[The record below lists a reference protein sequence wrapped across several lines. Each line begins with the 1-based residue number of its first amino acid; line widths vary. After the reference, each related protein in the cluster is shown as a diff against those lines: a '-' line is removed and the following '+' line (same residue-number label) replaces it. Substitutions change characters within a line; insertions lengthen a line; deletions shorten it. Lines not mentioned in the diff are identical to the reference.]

1 MECSSD
7 ESSELS
13 EMDIDDYADKSYLDL
28 KSGKL
33 VARLGTDRFSCPFC
47 LGKKKQDCRYNEL
60 LQHAV
65 GVGASNH
72 AAKVNANHQALAK
85 LLKEDHAEAAATLP
99 PRQAVALRLQEMSS
113 KTDNLIVTLT
123 QQITAKSKYA
133 QGLECK
139 WNQINLSLQRAVE
152 EGDLLR
158 KRYNEG
164 TLIEF
169 SLLKKSPATSAA
181 REHMHRVFQETD
193 KLRKQLVEKESYIQR
208 RSRQL
213 NELVAQTDM
222 ERRKLEEE
230 RKKNADQN
238 DSLNMARIEQQK
250 ADERAIQLLGKHKHQ
265 KLIWIVKNKQKEKEA
280 ALNKILQLERQ
291 VDEKQ
296 KLELDIEQLKGKL
309 EVVKHMEGEGVDVKK
324 RSEELTAEL
333 KERIEEME
341 DLEALHQTLVIK
353 ERRTNDEIQEAKKEL
368 ISNCLLAGYAS
379 APGPGRLADARHLFD
394 RVPHPDAV
402 SYNTLLSCH
411 FANGDVQGAR
421 SLFSVMPVRDVTS
434 WNTMVSGLSKN
445 GALEEAKAVFQAMLV
460 RNAVSWNAMV
470 SALASSGD
478 MGVAEELFRNAAEK
492 KDAVLWTAIV
502 TGYMDTGNVQ
512 KAVEFFEAMPVR
524 NLVSW
529 NAMVSGYVK
538 NSRAGDALRV
548 FKTMVYDAT
557 VQPNA
562 STLSSVLL
570 GCSNLSAVEFGRQIH
585 QWCMKLPLSRST
597 TVGTSLV
604 SMYCKCGNL
613 DDACKLFDE
622 MRTRDVVAWNAMIS
636 GCAQHGDGR
645 KAIKLFGKMKDE
657 GVVPDWITF
666 VAVLTACI
674 HTGLCD
680 FGMQCFEAMQEVY
693 GIEPRV
699 DHYSCIVDL
708 LCRAGLL
715 ERAVNM
721 IRSMPFEPHPS
732 AYGNLLTAC
741 RIYKKLEFAEFAA
754 GKLIEQ
760 DPQNAGAY
768 VQLANIY
775 AIANRIEIKGVRH
788 EFRSNDRL
796 HPQLDLIHDK
806 LDGLEELMKAIGYI
820 PDLDFALHDVEESL
834 KAQMLMRHI
843 EKLAIAFGL
852 ISSSPGMTLRIFKNL
867 RVCGDCHNA
876 AKLISKIEDRE
887 IILRD
892 TTRFHHFRGGSC
904 SCGDYW

>member
-1 MECSSD
+1 MALRPST
-7 ESSELS
+7 L
-13 EMDIDDYADKSYLDL
+13 AA
-28 KSGKL
+28 GR
-33 VARLGTDRFSCPFC
+33 RLTTA
-47 LGKKKQDCRYNEL
+47 
-60 LQHAV
+60 AV
-65 GVGASNH
+65 
-72 AAKVNANHQALAK
+72 
-85 LLKEDHAEAAATLP
+85 AAAV
-99 PRQAVALRLQEMSS
+99 RR
-113 KTDNLIVTLT
+113 
-123 QQITAKSKYA
+123 
-133 QGLECK
+133 
-139 WNQINLSLQRAVE
+139 
-152 EGDLLR
+152 GDLAGAEEAFASTR
-158 KRYNEG
+158 
-164 TLIEF
+164 
-169 SLLKKSPATSAA
+169 LKTTAT
-181 REHMHRVFQETD
+181 
-193 KLRKQLVEKESYIQR
+193 Y
-208 RSRQL
+208 
-213 NELVAQTDM
+213 
-222 ERRKLEEE
+222 
-230 RKKNADQN
+230 
-238 DSLNMARIEQQK
+238 
-250 ADERAIQLLGKHKHQ
+250 
-265 KLIWIVKNKQKEKEA
+265 
-280 ALNKILQLERQ
+280 
-291 VDEKQ
+291 
-296 KLELDIEQLKGKL
+296 
-309 EVVKHMEGEGVDVKK
+309 
-324 RSEELTAEL
+324 
-333 KERIEEME
+333 
-341 DLEALHQTLVIK
+341 
-353 ERRTNDEIQEAKKEL
+353 
-368 ISNCLLAGYAS
+368 NCLLAGYARV
-379 APGPGRLADARHLFD
+379 PGPGRLADARHLFD
-394 RVPHPDAV
+394 QIPHPDAV

-411 FANGDVQGAR
+411 FANGDVDGAR
-421 SLFSVMPVRDVTS
+421 RLFSAMPVRDITS

-445 GALEEAKAVFQAMLV
+445 SALEEAKSVFRAMPV

-470 SALASSGD
+470 AALASSGD
-478 MGVAEELFRNAAEK
+478 MGAAEEWFRNAPEK
-492 KDAVLWTAIV
+492 KDAVLWTAML
-502 TGYMDTGNVQ
+502 TGYMDVGDVQ
-512 KAVEFFEAMPVR
+512 KAMEFFEAMPVR

-548 FKTMVYDAT
+548 FKTMVESAT

-585 QWCMKLPLSRST
+585 QWCVKLPLSRSM

-645 KAIKLFGKMKDE
+645 KAIKLFGKMKNE

-680 FGMQCFEAMQEVY
+680 FGMRCFETMQGIY
-693 GIEPRV
+693 GIEPRIE
-699 DHYSCIVDL
+699 HYSCMVDL

-721 IRSMPFEPHPS
+721 IQSMPFEPHPS
-732 AYGNLLTAC
+732 AYGTLLTAC
-741 RIYKKLEFAEFAA
+741 RIYKNLEFAEFAA
-754 GKLIEQ
+754 VKLIEQ

-775 AIANRIEIKGVRH
+775 AIANRWADVSRVRRWMKDNAVVKTPGYSWIEIKGVRH

-806 LDGLEELMKAIGYI
+806 LDRLEELMKAMGYI

-834 KAQMLMRHI
+834 KAQMLMRHS

-852 ISSSPGMTLRIFKNL
+852 ISSPPGMTLRIFKNL